1 VESVFPDGA
10 NEPRTYRRRLQPL
23 LGCWLGI
30 GGVAAWVQVAKLASA
45 GDIVGTIL
53 FGLVAVPVSWYSF
66 RYATLAVV
74 ATDRGV
80 RIRNILHTTEIP
92 WLDLERVE
100 IGRASAV
107 RPAAGIAVKR
117 SGERVGMAAVQG
129 PTVGIASRD
138 KFIAGTV
145 RELNEMIAARR
156 GGSGHIAGSG
166 FQMPVDSDAG
176 RGLGS
181 PGGG

>member
-1 VESVFPDGA
+1 VFPDDASG
-10 NEPRTYRRRLQPL
+10 PRTYRRRLQPL
-23 LGCWLGI
+23 IGCWLGI
-30 GGVAAWVQVAKLASA
+30 AGVAGWVRVAELASA

-53 FGLVAVPVSWYSF
+53 FVLFAVPASWVAF
-66 RYATLAVV
+66 RYATFAVV
-74 ATDRGV
+74 ATDRGI
-80 RIRNILHTTEIP
+80 RIRNILHTIEIP

-117 SGERVGMAAVQG
+117 SGERVTMAAVQG
-129 PTVGIASRD
+129 PTVSIASRD

-156 GGSGHIAGSG
+156 GGSGHIADSG
-166 FQMPVDSDAG
+166 GPDAG
-176 RGLGS
+176 RYGRG
-181 PGGG
+181 